1 MSRNAKMSRSNPTL
15 GILLMLCF
23 CIIAPMMDAAAKLAS
38 AHVPT
43 GQIATI
49 RFALQCCLLLPF
61 VFLTGRFYIPDSKE
75 TLLHFFRALMI
86 LGATSAFFSAIKYLP
101 LADAMA
107 IFFVEPFLLTLLSA
121 IVLKESIGWR
131 RITACAVGFSGALL
145 VIQPS
150 FEAVGWV
157 ATYPLITALL
167 FSIYM
172 LLTRSMALT
181 QDPITM
187 QSYTGLAAVI
197 IGVPILWLADGSGSA
212 FLDPVWPPRETLMLF
227 AFIGVT
233 ATVSHLCLSFALAYA
248 PASLIAPLQYFEIVT
263 AATLGYFLF
272 SDVTGSMGMLGI
284 VIIIAS
290 GLFVFSREQQLQSTP
305 QAPTAT
311 PPAAP
316 SVPSPNLPPKS

>member
-1 MSRNAKMSRSNPTL
+1 ML
-15 GILLMLCF
+15 GF
-23 CIIAPMMDAAAKLAS
+23 CIIAPMMDAAAKLAA

-61 VFLTGRFYIPDSKE
+61 VWITGRFYVPDRRE
-75 TLLHFFRALMI
+75 IALHFIRAFMI
-86 LGATSAFFSAIKYLP
+86 LGATAAFFSAIKHLP

-121 IVLKESIGWR
+121 LVLKESIGWR
-131 RITACAVGFSGALL
+131 RITACTVGFCGALL

-157 ATYPLITALL
+157 ATYPLITAFL

-181 QDPITM
+181 QDPITL

-197 IGVPILWLADGSGSA
+197 IGAPILWLADGSGSA
-212 FLDPVWPPRETLMLF
+212 FLDPVWPPQETLIIF
-227 AFIGVT
+227 AIIGVT
-233 ATVSHLCLSFALAYA
+233 ATISHLCLSYALSFA

-263 AATLGYFLF
+263 AATLGYLLF
-272 SDVTGSMGMLGI
+272 GDVTGPMGLLGI
-284 VIIIAS
+284 IIIIGS
-290 GLFVFSREQQLQSTP
+290 GLFVFTREQQLQSTP
-305 QAPTAT
+305 QAPEPT
-311 PPAAP
+311 PPVAP
-316 SVPSPNLPPKS
+316 SVPSPHLPPKS